1 VMNSRL
7 PSEDMIASITLHLSV
22 MSQSVWSCSPVSPGV
37 CLAPHAEQLTAPAG
51 QHSQATSRF
60 AHSASYKSCSASAA
74 YMVAAAMAA
83 AAATPSRSKCFGFI
97 SSRVE
102 LCVKPAAFSR
112 CKSDCPPFS
121 VARPSSCNIQC
132 KKGSSTRT
140 RLLSNLSKSKRQF
153 QNRHVSP
160 DSTPIDMEVVI
171 CQIEVRLRH
180 VQADWC

>member
-1 VMNSRL
+1 MMNSRL
-7 PSEDMIASITLHLSV
+7 PSEDMIASIMLHLS
-22 MSQSVWSCSPVSPGV
+22 QSAWWCSPVSPGV

-51 QHSQATSRF
+51 KHSQATSRF
-60 AHSASYKSCSASAA
+60 AHNASFILCSASAA
-74 YMVAAAMAA
+74 YMVAAAIAA

-132 KKGSSTRT
+132 KKGSSCVSRT
-140 RLLSNLSKSKRQF
+140 RVL
-153 QNRHVSP
+153 
-160 DSTPIDMEVVI
+160 
-171 CQIEVRLRH
+171 
-180 VQADWC
+180 